1 MYRIEGG
8 RNEKDRGSIIFKLH
22 LMLINFPF
30 AKVMSNFFPNVSIS
44 VKISFTIPELVKNIN
59 GKDAVLIFN
68 IVSIF
73 KLFLE
78 QRKFSSIFSDINFVR
93 KPKNLSGRKTLIKIN
108 LEISPTERNSPGKS
122 KISGVAEKYQIGRAH
137 V

>member
-1 MYRIEGG
+1 MYRKEGG
-8 RNEKDRGSIIFKLH
+8 RNERDRGSIIFKLH

-30 AKVMSNFFPNVSIS
+30 SNVMSNFFPNISIS

-73 KLFLE
+73 KLFFE

-93 KPKNLSGRKTLIKIN
+93 KP
-108 LEISPTERNSPGKS
+108 
-122 KISGVAEKYQIGRAH
+122 
-137 V
+137 

>member
-1 MYRIEGG
+1 
-8 RNEKDRGSIIFKLH
+8 
-22 LMLINFPF
+22 
-30 AKVMSNFFPNVSIS
+30 MSNFFPNIFIS

-73 KLFLE
+73 KLFFE

-108 LEISPTERNSPGKS
+108 FEISPTERNSPGKS
-122 KISGVAEKYQIGRAH
+122 KISGVAEKYLGKKLKILIIKRLDLN
-137 V
+137 